1 MNCGNCNKDRC
12 GNSVYIQ
19 VLMNG
24 KYEIL
29 ETAFATIL
37 IFPVE

>member
-1 MNCGNCNKDRC
+1 MNYGNCNKDIC

-19 VLMNG
+19 VLMVD
-24 KYEIL
+24 KFEIL

>member
-1 MNCGNCNKDRC
+1 MNCGNCNKDIC

-19 VLMNG
+19 VLMVD
-24 KYEIL
+24 KFEIF

-37 IFPVE
+37 IFAVE

>member
-1 MNCGNCNKDRC
+1 MNCGNCNKDIC

-19 VLMNG
+19 VLMVD
-24 KYEIL
+24 KFEIL

-37 IFPVE
+37 IFAVE